1 MRLFLLLL
9 LLLCACDDGGP
20 APRTGTDQPAWS
32 GPKASAELPAGRL
45 DRSHAGK
52 AAPDGA
58 FEDPDG
64 GQVSLSD
71 FRGRPLLVN
80 LWATWCAPCV
90 IEMPTLDA
98 LAVRED
104 GRVQV
109 LAISQDDGPAKV
121 DTFFAERRFAALEP
135 YRDSSLGLMAKLGVK
150 DLPTTIL
157 FDAEGR
163 EVWRMMGI
171 ADWESPESA
180 ALIEEASAS

>member
-1 MRLFLLLL
+1 MRPFLLPLLLL
-9 LLLCACDDGGP
+9 AACDR
-20 APRTGTDQPAWS
+20 APEPREGADQPGWS

-45 DRSHAGK
+45 DRSHAGEP
-52 AAPDGA
+52 APDGA
-58 FEDPDG
+58 FQDPDG
-64 GQVSLSD
+64 GRVTLSD

-90 IEMPTLDA
+90 VEMPTLDA

-121 DTFFAERRFAALEP
+121 DAFFAERKFAALEP
-135 YRDSSLGLMAKLGVK
+135 YLDSSLGLMAELGVR

-157 FDAEGR
+157 FDADGR

-171 ADWESPESA
+171 ADWEGPESA
-180 ALIEEASAS
+180 ALIKEAFPS